1 MSGRLPGDDILKK
14 FVALSRKKLFV
25 LAPLVAAAA
34 GGLTWYGL
42 AERQFYAPEQLLRR
56 LPADDAVLASVDFA
70 ALRASGALAK
80 LAGVASLEAEY
91 RAFVDQTGF
100 DYQQDL
106 DGALLSFHPR
116 GVYLLARGRF
126 AWNKLEAYA
135 KSQGGTC
142 FNRLCRLTG
151 SRPERRISFFPL
163 RRGLMAL
170 AVSDDGYAATRL
182 NQPAAPPPFPVPGD
196 PVWIHLTA
204 GALRD
209 PARFPE
215 GTRLFIKALDIT
227 EGVTFTLGAGS
238 GGTFELRLEAPCRSA
253 REAETL
259 RGTLEKITSL
269 LQALIRREGQQASEA
284 DLSGVLTS
292 GEFTLQDRTVRGRW
306 RLTPQFLEQ
315 LTK

>member
-1 MSGRLPGDDILKK
+1 VAAPGGDILKK
-14 FVALSRKKLFV
+14 RVSLSRKKLFV

-42 AERQFYAPEQLLRR
+42 TERQFYAPEQLLRR
-56 LPADDAVLASVDFA
+56 LPVDDAILVGVDFA
-70 ALRASGALAK
+70 ALRAAGVLAK
-80 LAGVASLEAEY
+80 LTGVASLESEY
-91 RAFVDQTGF
+91 RDFVAQTGF
-100 DYQQDL
+100 DYQRDL

-126 AWNKLEAYA
+126 AWNQLEAYA
-135 KSQGGTC
+135 QSQGGAC
-142 FNRLCRLTG
+142 FNRLCRLPG

-170 AVSDDGYAATRL
+170 AVSEDGYAATRL
-182 NQPAAPPPFPVPGD
+182 NQPAAPAPFAVPGD

-204 GALRD
+204 GALRE
-209 PARFPE
+209 PTRFPE
-215 GTRLFIKALDIT
+215 GTRLFIKALDIA
-227 EGVTFTLGAGS
+227 EGVTLTLGAG
-238 GGTFELRLEAPCRSA
+238 GAGAFELRMEAPCRSA

-306 RLTPQFLEQ
+306 RLPPQFVAQ
-315 LTK
+315 LMQ

>member
-1 MSGRLPGDDILKK
+1 MAAPGGDILKK
-14 FVALSRKKLFV
+14 RVSLSRKKLFV

-42 AERQFYAPEQLLRR
+42 TERQFYAPEQLLRR
-56 LPADDAVLASVDFA
+56 LPVDDAILVGVDFA
-70 ALRASGALAK
+70 ALRAAGVLAK
-80 LAGVASLEAEY
+80 LTGVASLESEY
-91 RAFVDQTGF
+91 RDFVAQTGF
-100 DYQQDL
+100 DYQRDL

-126 AWNKLEAYA
+126 AWNQLEAYA
-135 KSQGGTC
+135 QSQGGAC
-142 FNRLCRLTG
+142 FNRLCRLPG

-170 AVSDDGYAATRL
+170 AVSEDGYAATRL
-182 NQPAAPPPFPVPGD
+182 NQPAAPAPFAVPGD

-204 GALRD
+204 GALRE
-209 PARFPE
+209 PTRFPE
-215 GTRLFIKALDIT
+215 GTRLFIKALDIA
-227 EGVTFTLGAGS
+227 EGVTLTLGAG
-238 GGTFELRLEAPCRSA
+238 GAGAFELRMEAPCRSA

-306 RLTPQFLEQ
+306 RLPPQFVAQ
-315 LTK
+315 LMQ